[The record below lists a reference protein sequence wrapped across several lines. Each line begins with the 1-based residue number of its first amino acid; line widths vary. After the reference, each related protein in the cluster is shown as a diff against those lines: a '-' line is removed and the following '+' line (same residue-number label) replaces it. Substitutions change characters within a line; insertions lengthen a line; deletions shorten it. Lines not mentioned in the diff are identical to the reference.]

1 MGLLMRSALKL
12 GLVAGLTLVMGSGG
26 FCCYSGLLVIPT
38 ASTVGENV
46 YSCELQAD
54 GVVEGLTM
62 DATLFNN
69 EFGLGKRWEIGADID
84 FENSDSR
91 LIGNAKYVAYGSDEG
106 PVAIAVGVA
115 GVANYLRPTFYGVA
129 TIGSGATHLHLGTMR
144 IEGSNRLIAGLDRH
158 LGKFTLMGDY
168 TSGTDGL
175 SSLGLN
181 YQVNDNFGVMA
192 GALFPNDSSDAGF
205 TVHLVWCTSFGSSGG

>member
-1 MGLLMRSALKL
+1 MRRNILS
-12 GLVAGLTLVMGSGG
+12 AGLCLAITLLLATAG

-38 ASTVGENV
+38 ASTVGEDT

-69 EFGLGKRWEIGADID
+69 EFGLGKRWELGADID

-91 LIGNAKYVAYGSDEG
+91 VIGNAKYVAYGSDEG
-106 PVAIAVGVA
+106 PLAFAVGVA
-115 GVANYLRPTFYGVA
+115 GVANRLKPTFYGVA
-129 TIGSGATHLHLGTMR
+129 TIGSGITHLHLGTMR
-144 IEGSNRLIAGLDRH
+144 IDGSNRLIAGLDRH

-168 TSGTDGL
+168 TSGHDGL
-175 SSLGLN
+175 SSLGFN
-181 YQVNDNFGVMA
+181 YQVTDNFGVMA
-192 GALFPNDSSDAGF
+192 GALFPNDSSDTGF
-205 TVHLVWCTSFGSSGG
+205 TVHLVWCTPFRS